1 MRSVQKSFK
10 NVFCSTPP
18 DTSFTCGDG
27 KIEGET
33 RSIIIISSTRQP
45 LLLENI
51 FNSYSRL
58 LWRPWGRVPVLP
70 HLRQWWQR
78 WIAQV
83 GHQYHQYYQ
92 HHHHPHRHHRHH
104 HHHYHGHSHLLF
116 LWRQSWPA
124 HRHTTSSSFSECFN
138 VVRMCDRKLGVHHG
152 SIVPLAMLIHT
163 LISTQVQ
170 FPLPQWDGVQP
181 GLLHLRLVVQ
191 LWLLN
196 GRKEFWFL
204 FSSI

>member
-1 MRSVQKSFK
+1 MSRMSRMSQGFRARIKKKQQKTMSQVHVTHACHIWQFWTLSWATY
-10 NVFCSTPP
+10 V
-18 DTSFTCGDG
+18 
-27 KIEGET
+27 
-33 RSIIIISSTRQP
+33 ISSTRQP

-83 GHQYHQYYQ
+83 GHH
-92 HHHHPHRHHRHH
+92 HHHHPHHHHRHHRHH

-138 VVRMCDRKLGVHHG
+138 VVRMCDRKLGVYTYTMD
-152 SIVPLAMLIHT
+152 PLCL
-163 LISTQVQ
+163 SQC
-170 FPLPQWDGVQP
+170 
-181 GLLHLRLVVQ
+181 
-191 LWLLN
+191 
-196 GRKEFWFL
+196 
-204 FSSI
+204 